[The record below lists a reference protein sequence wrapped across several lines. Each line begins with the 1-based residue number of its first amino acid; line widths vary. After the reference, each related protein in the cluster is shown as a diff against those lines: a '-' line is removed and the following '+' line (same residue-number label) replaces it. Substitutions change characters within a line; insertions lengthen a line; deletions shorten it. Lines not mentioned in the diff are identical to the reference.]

1 MIRTTNADLVAKRYD
16 FFVEEDVKR
25 DNATYGKLNDHV
37 ESKRA
42 PLPTRGAV
50 PSKRCVAR

>member
-1 MIRTTNADLVAKRYD
+1 VEARQLAKRYD

-25 DNATYGKLNDHV
+25 DNPTYGKLNDHV

>member
-1 MIRTTNADLVAKRYD
+1 VEARQLAKRYD

-25 DNATYGKLNDHV
+25 DKATYGKLNDHV